1 MNNDISEFA
10 KMIINSIRNNCCYP
24 LNKDISEFAESPAIS
39 TPDDA
44 SQLNIFSKLDL

>member
-1 MNNDISEFA
+1 MNNDISELA
-10 KMIINSIRNNCCYP
+10 KIIINYLKNNCYYP
-24 LNKDISEFAESPAIS
+24 LNNDISEFAESPAIS